1 MSNDNTITDL
11 RDIMFKTLRGIQDG
25 SVDIERAKAINN
37 TAQTIINTAK
47 VEVDFLNATGGHA
60 SAATG
65 FIGGGDNKM
74 KEITNTPTGTKVVE
88 KDPETG
94 ITSTVHRMRG

>member
-25 SVDIERAKAINN
+25 TVDVDKAKAIND
-37 TAQTIINTAK
+37 TAQTIINSAK
-47 VEVDFLNATGGHA
+47 VEVDFMKVTGHA
-60 SAATG
+60 NAATG
-65 FIGGGDNKM
+65 FIGGDNKM
-74 KEITNTPTGTKVVE
+74 KEITNTPTGTKVTE
-88 KDPETG
+88 RDPETG